1 MHILHTVLD
10 TYHKV
15 LTRRIQELLLLV
27 VIISYILA
35 TLMFDSK

>member
-10 TYHKV
+10 TYKV